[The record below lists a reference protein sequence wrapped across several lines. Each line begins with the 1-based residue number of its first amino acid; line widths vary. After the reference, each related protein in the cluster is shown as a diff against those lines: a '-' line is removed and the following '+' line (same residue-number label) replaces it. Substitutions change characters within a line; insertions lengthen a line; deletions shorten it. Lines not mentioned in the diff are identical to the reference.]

1 MGQWRLVSELKGN
14 KYKAL
19 PACMM
24 GYFKLLSSSQL
35 PYEGRSYQHCA
46 ELILFPL
53 PTASCV
59 FLLFVGQLS
68 HTSCVLNHME
78 HVFAWTFMIED
89 ICLSPMF
96 AFRGSLHH
104 LMVQLTA
111 CFASCSWLYIV
122 LGDFTVF
129 IQKKENKTKQR
140 SSEVLIHSHFPLFIA
155 FLLLPFFIFFC

>member
-1 MGQWRLVSELKGN
+1 
-14 KYKAL
+14 
-19 PACMM
+19 MM
-24 GYFKLLSSSQL
+24 GYFELLCSSWL
-35 PYEGRSYQHCA
+35 PYEGRSYQHSA
-46 ELILFPL
+46 EFILFPL
-53 PTASCV
+53 STASCV

-122 LGDFTVF
+122 LGGFHCF
-129 IQKKENKTKQR
+129 YSKERKQNKTEKFWGTYAFSFSLIYCL
-140 SSEVLIHSHFPLFIA
+140 SSASFLH
-155 FLLLPFFIFFC
+155 FLLLIFTEYV